1 MENFNQFSFRKDIVQ
16 TLEHIHF
23 HKPTPIQEK
32 VIPLVLHHRD
42 VVGISQTGTGKTHA
56 FLLPIIQ
63 RIDVTKG
70 KVQAVVAA
78 PTRELAQQIYE
89 NAKAFKKYNSD
100 LRISLLIGGSD
111 KQKAISKLNN
121 QPHLVI
127 GTPGRIKDL
136 SIDEQ
141 ALRITTADIFVID
154 EADMTLEYGYFE
166 DLDTVLGKMK
176 DDLEMLVF
184 SATIPE
190 AMKPFLRKYMKNP
203 EMVTIDSHLPS
214 SGNVKHYLIP
224 TKHRDRYEVL
234 KDIMNMID
242 PYICIIFTNTRVEA
256 AKLASKLREDGY
268 KIGEIHGDLEPRERK
283 QMMRRIHNNEYQYI
297 VATDIAARGIDIDG
311 VSHVINMEF
320 PTERDFYIHR
330 SGRCGR
336 GKYTGEC
343 FSMYDT
349 SNQVMVEALEKKHI
363 HFEMKA
369 IKNGKLI
376 DAGERQKRKN
386 RTHQPTELEKEVQ
399 KIVRKPK
406 KVKPGYKKK
415 RKREIDQLYRKQK
428 RAIIQADIKR
438 QRKERYKKAQA
449 EKRMAE
455 ERGDY

>member
-1 MENFNQFSFRKDIVQ
+1 
-16 TLEHIHF
+16 
-23 HKPTPIQEK
+23 
-32 VIPLVLHHRD
+32 
-42 VVGISQTGTGKTHA
+42 
-56 FLLPIIQ
+56 
-63 RIDVTKG
+63 
-70 KVQAVVAA
+70 
-78 PTRELAQQIYE
+78 
-89 NAKAFKKYNSD
+89 
-100 LRISLLIGGSD
+100 
-111 KQKAISKLNN
+111 
-121 QPHLVI
+121 
-127 GTPGRIKDL
+127 
-136 SIDEQ
+136 
-141 ALRITTADIFVID
+141 
-154 EADMTLEYGYFE
+154 
-166 DLDTVLGKMK
+166 
-176 DDLEMLVF
+176 
-184 SATIPE
+184 
-190 AMKPFLRKYMKNP
+190 
-203 EMVTIDSHLPS
+203 
-214 SGNVKHYLIP
+214 
-224 TKHRDRYEVL
+224 
-234 KDIMNMID
+234 
-242 PYICIIFTNTRVEA
+242 
-256 AKLASKLREDGY
+256 
-268 KIGEIHGDLEPRERK
+268 
-283 QMMRRIHNNEYQYI
+283 MRRIHNNEYQYI